1 MSFRIKQQI
10 NFLKEYFFD
19 TSKKIIPSVDQIRKI
34 IKIKNNLIM
43 AHKNGKK
50 IMVFG
55 NGGSASIASHFSV
68 DLTKNAKVRSVNYN
82 EADLITCFSNDYGYE
97 KWVEMTIKFYGDK
110 GDILI
115 VISTSGMSK
124 NIINGIHAARKKK
137 FKSIITFTGHN
148 KKNSVSR
155 LGDINMW
162 VNSKAYNIVE
172 NIHQNWL
179 FSIVDLIIGKKKYP
193 SKPI

>member
-19 TSKKIIPSVDQIRKI
+19 TSKKIIPSIDQIRKI

-68 DLTKNAKVRSVNYN
+68 DLTKNAKLRGVNYN

-97 KWVEMTIKFYGDK
+97 RWVEMAIKFYGDK

-124 NIINGIHAARKKK
+124 NIINGIYAARKKK

-162 VNSKAYNIVE
+162 VDSKAYNIVE
-172 NIHQNWL
+172 NIHQTWL
-179 FSIVDLIIGKKKYP
+179 LSIVDLIIGKKEYP
-193 SKPI
+193 PN

>member
-1 MSFRIKQQI
+1 MNFRTKQQI

-19 TSKKIIPSVDQIRKI
+19 TSKKIIPSIDQIRKI

-50 IMVFG
+50 IMIFG

-68 DLTKNAKVRSVNYN
+68 DLTKNAKLRSVNYN

-97 KWVEMTIKFYGDK
+97 KWVEMAIKFYGDK

-115 VISTSGMSK
+115 AFSTSGMSK
-124 NIINGIHAARKKK
+124 NIINGIYAARKKK

-155 LGDINMW
+155 LGDISMW
-162 VNSKAYNIVE
+162 VDSKAYNIVE
-172 NIHQNWL
+172 NIHQTWL
-179 FSIVDLIIGKKKYP
+179 LSIVDLIIGKKEYP
-193 SKPI
+193 PN

>member
-19 TSKKIIPSVDQIRKI
+19 TSKKIIPSIDQIRKI

-68 DLTKNAKVRSVNYN
+68 DLTKNAKLRGVNYN

-97 KWVEMTIKFYGDK
+97 NWVQQALDFFADNNDIV
-110 GDILI
+110 ILI
-115 VISTSGMSK
+115 SSSGQSP
-124 NIINGIHAARKKK
+124 NIINGAR
-137 FKSIITFTGHN
+137 
-148 KKNSVSR
+148 
-155 LGDINMW
+155 
-162 VNSKAYNIVE
+162 
-172 NIHQNWL
+172 
-179 FSIVDLIIGKKKYP
+179 
-193 SKPI
+193 

>member
-19 TSKKIIPSVDQIRKI
+19 TSKKIIPSTDQIRKI

-68 DLTKNAKVRSVNYN
+68 DLTKNAKLRSVNYN
-82 EADLITCFSNDYGYE
+82 EADLITCFSNDYGYD
-97 KWVEMTIKFYGDK
+97 KWVEMAIKFYGK
-110 GDILI
+110 CEYSQYLQ
-115 VISTSGMSK
+115 K
-124 NIINGIHAARKKK
+124 IIK
-137 FKSIITFTGHN
+137 
-148 KKNSVSR
+148 
-155 LGDINMW
+155 
-162 VNSKAYNIVE
+162 
-172 NIHQNWL
+172 
-179 FSIVDLIIGKKKYP
+179 
-193 SKPI
+193 